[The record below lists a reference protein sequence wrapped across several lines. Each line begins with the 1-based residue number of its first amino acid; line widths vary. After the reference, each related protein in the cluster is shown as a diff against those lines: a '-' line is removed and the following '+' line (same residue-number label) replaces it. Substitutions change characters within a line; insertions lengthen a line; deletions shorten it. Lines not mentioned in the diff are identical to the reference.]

1 MMRTVCFWLAACF
14 TLAVVEVR
22 AQQAP
27 VAFINEIHNETTQ
40 AAEWTEILV
49 AKDDLDMR
57 GYFFGD
63 NNGSTDS
70 WQQKASFTNDPL
82 WQHLR
87 AGTYIVIYH
96 GTDAADCGTIQR
108 DVDASDGFIRVCIR
122 DSRYFDG
129 GNPSQTLNLNSS
141 GDFLHLVTPS
151 GEMIQGMGY
160 DPSPG
165 GSVVG
170 SGTCYTTTNRW
181 TNTTSVQSNTRP
193 CGRFLFMKENLDNGR
208 SMGYLD
214 SSLTALVPSPGTIYE
229 DSTSPGQLIGYVTPA
244 SEGHGNSPKNIL
256 MMRRLRQPRW
266 RDTGTTCT
274 RIPNTPLPEWS
285 IEINFRPIA
294 DAYPADNT
302 LKYLVIRYPN
312 KPLNTEA
319 HPQDGKE
326 YNPGEAIG
334 SGTVVQVLPN
344 TTNGVF
350 VDPNSFGVQN
360 PYYRIYAYRYRST
373 AVTSAA
379 DRGASYNENEFSSAV
394 PGSPVT
400 LTGPASLCAGDT
412 AVFTANY
419 TGTGTLIFGADRPG
433 FGITQNGN
441 SVKVYLTGSLP
452 NGTQVSLSAVPP
464 NGQCSSPGTTTFS
477 LRTPQLTLAGDTLI
491 AYGDSAQI
499 RVTKRS
505 GTVTVSPAGILQ
517 KRNDSLFVFKDS
529 VSRSFSFTS
538 SDAGTCQATATFN
551 VRVLPKPVA
560 LNIPNHVIR
569 SSAFVGNRTFVI
581 RGATVERLQI
591 FSRWGKQVLDDV
603 GYDNTWAGASGLY
616 FYHAELTL
624 PNGDTQLA
632 KGWVEVSD

>member
-1 MMRTVCFWLAACF
+1 M
-14 TLAVVEVR
+14 
-22 AQQAP
+22 
-27 VAFINEIHNETTQ
+27 AFINEIHNETTQ
-40 AAEWTEILV
+40 AQEWTEIIV
-49 AKDDLDMR
+49 AQDNLDLR
-57 GYFFGD
+57 GYYLGD
-63 NNGSTDS
+63 NNGTTDS
-70 WQQKASFTNDPL
+70 WQQKARFTNDPL
-82 WQHLR
+82 WSHLR
-87 AGTYIVIYH
+87 GGTYIVIYH
-96 GTDAADCGTIQR
+96 GTDDNECRSINP
-108 DVDASDGFIRVCIR
+108 DLDASDGFIRVCVR
-122 DSRYFDG
+122 DSRYFEG
-129 GNPSQTLNLNSS
+129 GNTSQTLNLNSS

-160 DPSPG
+160 DPNPG

-170 SGTCYTTTNRW
+170 TGNCFTTSTRW

-214 SSLTALVPSPGTIYE
+214 SSLTALVPTPGTIYE
-229 DSTSPGQLIGYVTPA
+229 DSVSAGQLIGYVNPA

-256 MMRRLRQPRW
+256 MMRNLRQPRW

-274 RIPNTPLPEWS
+274 RIPNTPLPESS
-285 IEINFRPIA
+285 IEISFTPIR
-294 DAYPADNT
+294 DAYAADNT

-312 KPLNTEA
+312 KPLNTEVP
-319 HPQDGKE
+319 PQDGKE
-326 YNPGEAIG
+326 YGPGDAIG

-344 TTNGVF
+344 STNGIY
-350 VDPNSFGVQN
+350 VDPNPFGVQN
-360 PYYRIYAYRYRST
+360 PYYRIYPYRYRST
-373 AVTSAA
+373 AVTSAS

-394 PGSPVT
+394 PGRPVT
-400 LTGPASLCAGDT
+400 LTGPVSLCAGDT

-419 TGTGTLIFGADRPG
+419 SGTGTLLFGADRPG
-433 FGITQNGN
+433 LGIKQNGTMA
-441 SVKVYLTGSLP
+441 KVYLTGSLP
-452 NGTQVSLSAVPP
+452 NGTVISLTAVPP
-464 NGQCSSPGTTTFS
+464 NGQCSSTGTATFV
-477 LRTPQLTLAGDTLI
+477 LRTPQLTLAGDTVI

-505 GTVTVSPAGILQ
+505 GTVTATPAGILQ
-517 KRNDSLFVFKDS
+517 QRNDSLFVFKDS

-538 SDAGTCQATATFN
+538 SDAGTCQATATFSI
-551 VRVLPKPVA
+551 RVLPKPVA

-569 SSAFVGNRTFVI
+569 SSTYPGNRVFVI

-591 FSRWGKQVLDDV
+591 YSRWGQPVLDDV

-624 PNGDTQLA
+624 PDGKSQLA